1 MTPLDEAH
9 AAAEAA
15 PENEALLVRYYAILA
30 ETELYLLLESEA
42 EGKNAEP
49 VTVDPGIGPVAIAF
63 DLELRLADFAGA
75 PAPFLAL
82 SGREAASMLASAG
95 LGLALNLD
103 EPSETVLENGTL
115 AWLAGI
121 EADTQDREARP
132 REVHSPRGLPADL
145 LEAID
150 RKLARAA
157 GLASHAVLIDAE
169 YEDGGHGHLLAVFD
183 CAPGA
188 REALATAVGEA
199 MAFQGFGAGWLDVAF
214 LDAANPIAARIEK
227 VGLRFDLPEAGAA
240 AAPGAP
246 GMDPDTPPRLS

>member
-1 MTPLDEAH
+1 MTPLDTAH
-9 AAAEAA
+9 ASAEAA
-15 PENEALLVRYYAILA
+15 PDDEARLVRYYAILA
-30 ETELYLLLESEA
+30 ETEIFLLLERET
-42 EGKNAEP
+42 EGENAEP

-75 PAPFLAL
+75 PAPYLAL
-82 SGREAASMLASAG
+82 SGREVAAMLSAAG

-103 EPSETVLENGTL
+103 GPSETVLETGTL

-121 EADTQDREARP
+121 EADTRDREARP

-157 GLASHAVLIDAE
+157 GLASHAVLVDAE
-169 YEDGGHGHLLAVFD
+169 YEDGGQGHLLAVFD
-183 CAPGA
+183 CVPGA
-188 REALATAVGEA
+188 RDALAAAIGEA

-214 LDAANPIAARIEK
+214 LDAATPIAERIER
-227 VGLRFDLPEAGAA
+227 VGLRFDLPGADEAT
-240 AAPGAP
+240 APGAP
-246 GMDPDTPPRLS
+246 GMDPDKPPRLR

>member
-49 VTVDPGIGPVAIAF
+49 VTVDPGMGPVAIAF

-121 EADTQDREARP
+121 QADTQDREARP
-132 REVHSPRGLPADL
+132 REVHSPRGLPA
-145 LEAID
+145 A
-150 RKLARAA
+150 KPTCA
-157 GLASHAVLIDAE
+157 GH
-169 YEDGGHGHLLAVFD
+169 
-183 CAPGA
+183 
-188 REALATAVGEA
+188 
-199 MAFQGFGAGWLDVAF
+199 
-214 LDAANPIAARIEK
+214 
-227 VGLRFDLPEAGAA
+227 RFP
-240 AAPGAP
+240 
-246 GMDPDTPPRLS
+246 